1 MDYNIC
7 NTGDI
12 RDILIDKF
20 NRNEFRILYPGT
32 DHEVKTIEIQ
42 HAHFWADKDWI
53 IREPNYDYAKREIEW
68 YDSQSLN
75 VNDIP
80 GETPKI
86 WKQVADKNGI
96 INSNYGW
103 VIYSPQNFLQ
113 YQNCFESLCK
123 DPHTRQ
129 AVMIYNRPSMQ
140 YENSMNGMHDFMCT
154 FSTQVFLND
163 NGDCQQLDY
172 IVNMRSND
180 AVFGYDNDVLFHREI
195 QRRLCE
201 DLSKHFN
208 EQIVPGDIIW
218 NAGSLHVYERHFKF
232 LNENY
237 IKN

>member
-1 MDYNIC
+1 MNYNIC

-12 RDILIDKF
+12 RAILIDKF
-20 NRNEFRILYPGT
+20 NRNEFRILAPGT
-32 DHEVKTIEIQ
+32 DHEVKTVEIQ
-42 HAHFWADKDWI
+42 HAHFLADKDWI
-53 IREPNYDYAKREIEW
+53 IREPNYDYAKRELEW

-113 YQNCFESLCK
+113 YDNCLKSLIK

-154 FSTQVFLND
+154 FSVQVFLND
-163 NGDCQQLDY
+163 NGDCKQLDY
-172 IVNMRSND
+172 IVNQRSLD
-180 AVFGYDNDVLFHREI
+180 AIFGYNNDFLWHQEVQKRI
-195 QRRLCE
+195 TN
-201 DLSKHFN
+201 DLSKCFN
-208 EQIVPGDIIW
+208 EQIIPGDIIW

-232 LNENY
+232 LT
-237 IKN
+237 K

>member
-1 MDYNIC
+1 MNYNIC

-12 RDILIDKF
+12 LDILIDKF
-20 NRNEFRILYPGT
+20 NRNEFRILAPGT
-32 DHEVKTIEIQ
+32 DHEVKTVEIQ
-42 HAHFWADKDWI
+42 HAHFLADKDWI
-53 IREPNYDYAKREIEW
+53 IREPNYDYAKRELEW

-113 YQNCFESLCK
+113 YDNCLKSLIK

-154 FSTQVFLND
+154 FSVQVFLND
-163 NGDCQQLDY
+163 NGDCKQLDY
-172 IVNMRSND
+172 IVNQRSLD
-180 AVFGYDNDVLFHREI
+180 AIFGYNNDFLWHQEVQKRI
-195 QRRLCE
+195 TN
-201 DLSKHFN
+201 DLSKCFN
-208 EQIVPGDIIW
+208 EQIIPGDIIW

-232 LNENY
+232 LT
-237 IKN
+237 K

>member
-1 MDYNIC
+1 MNYNIC

-20 NRNEFRILYPGT
+20 NRNEFRILAPGT
-32 DHEVKTIEIQ
+32 DHEVKTVEIQ
-42 HAHFWADKDWI
+42 HAHFLADKDWI
-53 IREPNYDYAKREIEW
+53 IREPNYDYAKRELEW

-113 YQNCFESLCK
+113 YDNCLKSLIK

-154 FSTQVFLND
+154 FSVQVFLND
-163 NGDCQQLDY
+163 NGDCKQLDY
-172 IVNMRSND
+172 IVNQRSLD
-180 AVFGYDNDVLFHREI
+180 AIFGYNNDFLWHQEVQKRI
-195 QRRLCE
+195 TN
-201 DLSKHFN
+201 DLSKCFN
-208 EQIVPGDIIW
+208 EQIIPGDIIW

-232 LNENY
+232 LT
-237 IKN
+237 K

>member
-20 NRNEFRILYPGT
+20 NRNEFRILAPGT
-32 DHEVKTIEIQ
+32 DHEVKTVEIQ

-53 IREPNYDYAKREIEW
+53 IREPNYDYAKRELEW

-113 YQNCFESLCK
+113 YDNCLKSLIK

-154 FSTQVFLND
+154 FSVQVFLND
-163 NGDCQQLDY
+163 NGDCKQLDY
-172 IVNMRSND
+172 IVNQRSLD
-180 AVFGYDNDVLFHREI
+180 AIFGYNNDFLWHQEVQKRMTN
-195 QRRLCE
+195 

-208 EQIVPGDIIW
+208 ELIIPGDIIW
-218 NAGSLHVYERHFKF
+218 NAGSAHVYERHFKY
-232 LNENY
+232 L
-237 IKN
+237 IK

>member
-1 MDYNIC
+1 MNYNIC

-20 NRNEFRILYPGT
+20 NRNEFRILAPGT
-32 DHEVKTIEIQ
+32 DHEVKTVEIQ
-42 HAHFWADKDWI
+42 HAHFLADKDWI
-53 IREPNYDYAKREIEW
+53 IREPNYDYAKRELEW

-113 YQNCFESLCK
+113 YDNCLKSLIK

-154 FSTQVFLND
+154 FSVQVFLND
-163 NGDCQQLDY
+163 NGDCKQLDY
-172 IVNMRSND
+172 IVNQRSLD
-180 AVFGYDNDVLFHREI
+180 AIFGYNNDFLWHQEVQKRI
-195 QRRLCE
+195 TN
-201 DLSKHFN
+201 DLSKCFN
-208 EQIVPGDIIW
+208 EQIIPGDIIW
-218 NAGSLHVYERHFKF
+218 NTGSLHVYERHFKF
-232 LNENY
+232 LT
-237 IKN
+237 K

>member
-1 MDYNIC
+1 MDYKIC
-7 NTGDI
+7 NTEDI
-12 RDILIDKF
+12 RDILIRKF
-20 NRNEFRILYPGT
+20 ENNEFRILAPGT
-32 DHEVKTIEIQ
+32 DHEGKTVEIQ
-42 HAHFWADKDWI
+42 HAHFLADKDWI
-53 IREPNYDYAKREIEW
+53 IREPNYDYAARELEW

-113 YQNCFESLCK
+113 YKNCFESLCK

-154 FSTQVFLND
+154 FSTQLFLNED
-163 NGDCQQLDY
+163 DMGYGKKLDY

-180 AVFGYDNDVLFHREI
+180 AVFGYDNDIIFHREV
-195 QRRLCE
+195 QKRMVN
-201 DLSKHFN
+201 DLTKYFN
-208 EQIVPGDIIW
+208 EQIIPGDIIW

-232 LNENY
+232 LL
-237 IKN
+237 K

>member
-20 NRNEFRILYPGT
+20 NRNEFRILAPGT
-32 DHEVKTIEIQ
+32 DHEVKTVEIQ
-42 HAHFWADKDWI
+42 HAHFLADKDWI
-53 IREPNYDYAKREIEW
+53 IREPNYDYAKRELEW

-113 YQNCFESLCK
+113 YDNCLKSLIK

-154 FSTQVFLND
+154 FSVQVFLND
-163 NGDCQQLDY
+163 NGDCKQLDY
-172 IVNMRSND
+172 IVNQRSLD
-180 AVFGYDNDVLFHREI
+180 AIFGYNNDFLWHQEVQKRI
-195 QRRLCE
+195 TN
-201 DLSKHFN
+201 DLSKCFN
-208 EQIVPGDIIW
+208 EQIIPGDIIW

-232 LNENY
+232 LT
-237 IKN
+237 K

>member
-7 NTGDI
+7 NTEDI
-12 RDILIDKF
+12 RNILIDKF
-20 NRNEFRILYPGT
+20 NRNEFRILAPGT

-42 HAHFWADKDWI
+42 HAHFLADKDWI
-53 IREPNYDYAKREIEW
+53 IREPNYDYAARELEW

-140 YENSMNGMHDFMCT
+140 YENKFNGMSDFMCT
-154 FSTQVFLND
+154 FSTQLFLNED
-163 NGDCQQLDY
+163 DMGYGKKLDY

-180 AVFGYDNDVLFHREI
+180 AVFGYDNDVIFHREV
-195 QRRLCE
+195 QKRMAN
-201 DLSKHFN
+201 DLSKYFN
-208 EQIVPGDIIW
+208 EQIIPGDIIW

-232 LNENY
+232 LT
-237 IKN
+237 K